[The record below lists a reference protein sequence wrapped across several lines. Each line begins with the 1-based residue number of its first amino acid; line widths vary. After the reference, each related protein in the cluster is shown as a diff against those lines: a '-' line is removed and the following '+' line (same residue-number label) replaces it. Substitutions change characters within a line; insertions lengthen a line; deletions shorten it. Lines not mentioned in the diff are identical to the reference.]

1 MTPPET
7 PPDAPIRVLLVEDH
21 QVVAES
27 LSALLADYPDLR
39 VLGWVPTVAA
49 AIDAVQR
56 SEPDVILL
64 DFRLPDGS
72 GAQAAA
78 KIRERR
84 PRAAIV
90 FLSADESDD
99 AVTAAVEAGAAGYL
113 LKSVPSDELVRA
125 IHRAAQ
131 GEILIPAQRLA
142 ELLARRRAVARQRA
156 EYARLTASL
165 TPREREI
172 LGLMAEGMDNRALAH
187 HLHIEYSTVRSHV
200 RKVLLKLGARSQLE
214 AVAKATESGIVPFAG
229 SHKEP
234 R

>member
-1 MTPPET
+1 MTTSET
-7 PPDAPIRVLLVEDH
+7 PLVAPIRVMLVEDH

-27 LSALLADYPDLR
+27 LAALLADYPDLQ

-49 AIDAVQR
+49 AVEAAQR
-56 SEPDVILL
+56 HDPDVVLV

-78 KIRERR
+78 EIHRRR

-113 LKSVPSDELVRA
+113 LKSAPSDELVRA
-125 IHRAAQ
+125 IHRAAE

-142 ELLARRRAVARQRA
+142 ELLARRRAVVRRRA

-172 LGLMAEGMDNRALAH
+172 LGLMARGMDNRALAR

-200 RKVLLKLGARSQLE
+200 RKVLVKLGARSMLE
-214 AVAKATESGIVPFAG
+214 AVAKATEAGIVPAPA
-229 SHKEP
+229 SHDES